1 MANSTIGFDG
11 GWNATVAKN
20 YADSGV
26 YMTTYTSVELFNI
39 AITTGQTVLLPTAIV
54 FRLFGV
60 SYETIAIIPLLY
72 MCAFIIAL
80 YVLIKELLDNMEII
94 KTKECCCLSAAIMT
108 TVVYFILNLYGVL
121 SYQLLGEG
129 AAGLFLSLSLLCLN
143 KYEHKKSSIYI
154 YGIGFFTALAFI
166 SKTVTI
172 CFIIV
177 MYLVLIIKLVFK
189 EYTRDVIGKS
199 VLGAIAGFTYGSE
212 RRLFS
217 FCNYASASNYY
228 IIDIFFIN
236 EKDRKMQ
243 IEYTPYYVADYGS
256 GR

>member
-1 MANSTIGFDG
+1 MLRLKEKDIYQFIAIVIIVYLCFYTFVNGMVNSTIGFDG
-11 GWNATVAKN
+11 GWNATVARN
-20 YADSGV
+20 YADSGA
-26 YMTTYTSVELFNI
+26 YMTTYPSVELFNI
-39 AITTGQTVLLPTAIV
+39 AITTGQTVLLPAAIV

-80 YVLIKELLDNMEII
+80 YMLIKELLGNMEIV
-94 KTKECCCLSAAIMT
+94 KTKRCCCLSAAIIT
-108 TVVYFILNLYGVL
+108 TVIYLILNLYGML

-129 AAGLFLSLSLLCLN
+129 AAGLFLSLSLLCLS

-154 YGIGFFTALAFI
+154 YGIGFFAAFAFI

-177 MYLVLIIKLVFK
+177 MYFVLMIKLVFK

-199 VLGAIAGFTYGSE
+199 VLGAVAGFVLCD
-212 RRLFS
+212 LFKLIQ
-217 FCNYASASNYY
+217 FGF
-228 IIDIFFIN
+228 DF
-236 EKDRKMQ
+236 K
-243 IEYTPYYVADYGS
+243 
-256 GR
+256 